1 MTNERD
7 IQVLFRFYLAEHDKK
22 QICADLGL
30 TSMQFNLV
38 IHRAR
43 ERYRELYERAM
54 RDKR

>member
-1 MTNERD
+1 
-7 IQVLFRFYLAEHDKK
+7 
-22 QICADLGL
+22 L

-43 ERYRELYERAM
+43 KRYRELYERAI